1 MSLPPNTT
9 KKQTTLHRDISWLAF
24 NYRVLQEAK
33 DETVPLLER
42 VKFMG
47 IYSSNLDEFFRVR
60 ISSLKKLL
68 HLSPKTQK
76 QMDFDPALA
85 IYNISEEVRKQ
96 QVEFT
101 DIYSRQILPALA
113 KEGIKVVRLHE
124 VSQDQYMEL
133 NTYVEEVLI
142 QYIQPILMVKNKIRT
157 FLRNNNLY
165 LVVILETTG
174 QSLRYALVRIPTDN
188 LPRFV
193 ELTSEDK
200 DTKTI
205 ILLDDIVRHA
215 LPSLFHGYTVRD
227 SFSVKMT
234 RDAELHIDDEYKG
247 NLVDKIKRSL
257 AKRNIGSG
265 TRLVYDRK
273 MPLNCK
279 DFLMDNFH
287 FVATDMYPEGRYHN
301 NFDFFKF
308 PAFGKIHLK
317 DRPLPPLAHPALS
330 YSKDFFKTIAE
341 EDQLL
346 HFPYQR
352 YDYVLQ
358 FLEAAAIDPQVK
370 SIKITQYRVAKDSQ
384 VILALRRA
392 LSMGKEVVVF
402 MEVKARFD
410 EEANISWAEKLEAWG
425 ATVLYSMPKIKV
437 HAKLALVS
445 RREGTTTR
453 SYAYL
458 STGNFNENTAT
469 LYTDFGFFT
478 ADEKICADVHTIFNF
493 LKIAKSNTAHPK
505 GRHLLIGKYLPSKLD
520 KMIENE
526 ISQARAGKEAKII
539 IKVNSLQDQ
548 HIIQKLYTASQSGVK
563 IQIIVRGI
571 CCLMPQVK
579 GLSDNIE
586 AISIVD
592 RFLEHSRIYFFHNGG
607 NTQLFLSSADLMTR
621 NLHHRIEA
629 AFPVNNP
636 KLKAEIL
643 HFLNVEWQDNC
654 KARIIDANLS
664 NHYRPR
670 HKKETTRRSQTEM
683 YDYYKQ
689 KLK

>member
-1 MSLPPNTT
+1 MHILPT
-9 KKQTTLHRDISWLAF
+9 KKTMMLHRDISWLAF

-33 DETVPLLER
+33 DENVPLLER

-60 ISSLKKLL
+60 IASLKKLL
-68 HLSPKTQK
+68 HLSAKTQK

-85 IYNISEEVRKQ
+85 LYNIGELVKKQ
-96 QVEFT
+96 QIEFSE
-101 DIYSRQILPALA
+101 IYSKQILPALA
-113 KEGIKVVRLHE
+113 KEGVKVVRLHE
-124 VSQDQYMEL
+124 LSQNQYAEL

-165 LVVILETTG
+165 LVAILETSG

-193 ELTSEDK
+193 ELVSEEK

-257 AKRNIGSG
+257 SKRNIGTG

-279 DFLMDNFH
+279 EFMMENFNLD
-287 FVATDMYPEGRYHN
+287 AADMYPEGRYHN

-308 PAFGKIHLK
+308 PSFGKTHLK
-317 DRPLPPLAHPALS
+317 DKPLPPLAHPAFS
-330 YSKDFFKTIAE
+330 QSKDFFKTISD

-425 ATVLYSMPKIKV
+425 ATVLYSIPKIKV

-445 RREGTTTR
+445 RREGNKTR

-469 LYTDFGFFT
+469 LYTDYGFFT
-478 ADEKICADVHTIFNF
+478 ADERICKDVHTVFNF
-493 LKIAKSNTAHPK
+493 LETAKVTDEHPK
-505 GRHLLIGKYLPSKLD
+505 GKNVLIGKYLPAKLE
-520 KMIENE
+520 KMIDSE
-526 ISQARAGKEAKII
+526 ISNALEGKEAKIF

-548 HIIQKLYTASQSGVK
+548 RIIQKLYTASQSGVK

-571 CCLMPQVK
+571 CCLMPKVK

-586 AISIVD
+586 AISVVD
-592 RFLEHSRIYFFHNGG
+592 RFLEHSRIYCFHNEGD
-607 NTQLFLSSADLMTR
+607 TQVYLSSADLMTR
-621 NLHHRIEA
+621 NLHHRIET
-629 AFPVNNP
+629 AFPVYNQG
-636 KLKAEIL
+636 LKAEIL
-643 HFLNVEWQDNC
+643 YFLNVQWQDNC
-654 KARIIDANLS
+654 KARIIDSNLS
-664 NHYRPR
+664 NQYRIKG
-670 HKKETTRRSQTEM
+670 KKDTDRRSQSEM

>member
-1 MSLPPNTT
+1 M
-9 KKQTTLHRDISWLAF
+9 LHRDISWLAF

-33 DETVPLLER
+33 DENVPLLER

-60 ISSLKKLL
+60 IASLKKLL
-68 HLSPKTQK
+68 HLSAKTQK

-85 IYNISEEVRKQ
+85 LYNIGELVKKQ
-96 QVEFT
+96 QIEFSE
-101 DIYSRQILPALA
+101 IYSKQILPALA
-113 KEGIKVVRLHE
+113 KEGVKVVRLHE
-124 VSQDQYMEL
+124 VSQNQYMEL

-165 LVVILETTG
+165 LVVILETAG

-193 ELTSEDK
+193 ELVSEEK

-257 AKRNIGSG
+257 AKRNIGTG

-279 DFLMDNFH
+279 EFLMENFGLDP
-287 FVATDMYPEGRYHN
+287 ADMYPEGRYHN

-308 PAFGKIHLK
+308 PSFGKTHLK
-317 DRPLPPLAHPALS
+317 DKPLPPLAHPAFAQ
-330 YSKDFFKTIAE
+330 SKDFFKTVSD

-346 HFPYQR
+346 HYPYQR

-425 ATVLYSMPKIKV
+425 ATVLYSIPKIKV

-445 RREGTTTR
+445 RREGTKTR

-469 LYTDFGFFT
+469 LYTDYGFFT
-478 ADEKICADVHTIFNF
+478 ADERICKDVHTVFNF
-493 LKIAKSNTAHPK
+493 LKTAKPTDEHPK
-505 GRHLLIGKYLPSKLD
+505 GKNVLIGKYLPAKLE
-520 KMIENE
+520 KMIDNE
-526 ISQARAGKEAKII
+526 ISNALAGKEAKIF

-548 HIIQKLYTASQSGVK
+548 RIIQKLYTASQSGVK

-571 CCLMPQVK
+571 CCLMPKVK
-579 GLSDNIE
+579 GLSENIE
-586 AISIVD
+586 AISVVD
-592 RFLEHSRIYFFHNGG
+592 RFLEHSRIYCFHNEGD
-607 NTQLFLSSADLMTR
+607 TQVYLSSADLMTR
-621 NLHHRIEA
+621 NLHHRIET
-629 AFPVNNP
+629 AFPVYNLG
-636 KLKAEIL
+636 LKAEIL
-643 HFLNVEWQDNC
+643 HFLNIQWQDNC

-664 NHYRPR
+664 NQYRIKG
-670 HKKETTRRSQTEM
+670 KKDTDHRSQLEM
-683 YDYYKQ
+683 YEYYKQ

>member
-1 MSLPPNTT
+1 MHILPT
-9 KKQTTLHRDISWLAF
+9 KKTMMLHRDISWLAF

-33 DETVPLLER
+33 DENVPLLER

-60 ISSLKKLL
+60 IASLKKLL
-68 HLSPKTQK
+68 HLSAKTQK

-85 IYNISEEVRKQ
+85 LYNIGELVKKQ
-96 QVEFT
+96 QIEFSE
-101 DIYSRQILPALA
+101 IYSKQILPALS

-124 VSQDQYMEL
+124 LTQNQYMEL

-165 LVVILETTG
+165 LVAILETTG

-188 LPRFV
+188 LPRFI
-193 ELTSEDK
+193 ELVSDEK

-257 AKRNIGSG
+257 AKRNIGTG
-265 TRLVYDRK
+265 TRFVFDRK

-287 FVATDMYPEGRYHN
+287 FDAADMYPEGRYHN

-308 PAFGKIHLK
+308 PSFGKTNLK
-317 DRPLPPLAHPALS
+317 DRPLPPLPHPVLS
-330 YSKDFFKTIAE
+330 QSKDLFKTIAE

-352 YDYVLQ
+352 YEHVLQ
-358 FLEAAAIDPQVK
+358 FLEAAAIDPEVK

-402 MEVKARFD
+402 IEVKARFD

-425 ATVLYSMPKIKV
+425 ATVLYSIPKIKV

-445 RREGTTTR
+445 RRENNKTR

-469 LYTDFGFFT
+469 LYTDYGFFT
-478 ADEKICADVHTIFNF
+478 ADERICKDVHTIFNF
-493 LKIAKSNTAHPK
+493 LETAKPNAPHPK
-505 GRHLLIGKYLPSKLD
+505 GKNLLIGKYLPAKLD

-526 ISQARAGKEAKII
+526 ISNARAGLEAKIF

-548 HIIQKLYTASQSGVK
+548 QIIQKLYTASQSGVK
-563 IQIIVRGI
+563 IKIIVRGI
-571 CCLMPQVK
+571 CCLMPKVK

-586 AISIVD
+586 AISVID
-592 RFLEHSRIYFFHNGG
+592 RFLEHSRIYCFHNAGD
-607 NTQLFLSSADLMTR
+607 TQVYLSSADLMTR

-629 AFPVNNP
+629 AFPVYNP

-643 HFLNVEWQDNC
+643 YFLNVQWQDNC
-654 KARIIDANLS
+654 KARVIDATLS
-664 NHYRPR
+664 NQYQPKT
-670 HKKETTRRSQTEM
+670 KKDTDRRSQIEM